1 MDDIQTL
8 AALGRTAL
16 IGSLYDSR
24 KQRFINDVRLF
35 NFNKLPSE
43 IIQKVSNG
51 NSFFKVCTEDTYSKK
66 LDLMNI
72 TGDTS
77 LKALCLPSEVK
88 GSAKFINEFKKRE
101 NSVKWNL
108 LYSRTTVHETINLE
122 EIHTHYSTQK
132 IMLNDALF
140 EGVIIFYSINYYLT
154 SFTIFYYYSI

>member
-1 MDDIQTL
+1 MDDIQTI

-16 IGSLYDSR
+16 IGSLYDAR

-66 LDLMNI
+66 LELI
-72 TGDTS
+72 GVTGDTS
-77 LKALCLPSEVK
+77 LKTVCLPSEVK
-88 GSAKFINEFKKRE
+88 GAAKFINEFKKKE

-132 IMLNDALF
+132 IILNDALF
-140 EGVIIFYSINYYLT
+140 EGGNQIYIHIYIFINN
-154 SFTIFYYYSI
+154 